1 MVTTNSYISIDRLEY
16 NNVLDTL
23 HIHTTGRK
31 NEEKRGRERERERRT
46 NSIPFPI

>member
-16 NNVLDTL
+16 NDVLDTL

-31 NEEKRGRERERERRT
+31 NEEKRRGERERET
-46 NSIPFPI
+46 NSILFPI